1 MIGTMTAVLY
11 PVAENAEQ
19 AMTRPMGRAVRER
32 EARGVTAQAVVFT
45 TDPVG
50 PAFATREA
58 AVEAYAGPLSENW
71 ARLVEQILPGQT
83 LAHAEPSFK
92 DGRRWPEA
100 SASAPRTA
108 WRLMVSYWRIATAE
122 RPVAAPQAR
131 KARRE
136 GRDLDAETLRA
147 IAQEPLRPIEPQ
159 RALDIGLFEVRP
171 PNAPHILIPDE

>member
-1 MIGTMTAVLY
+1 MTAILY

-19 AMTRPMGRAVRER
+19 AMARPLGRAERER
-32 EARGVTAQAVVFT
+32 EAIGVASQAVVFT
-45 TDPVG
+45 TDPIG

-58 AVEAYAGPLSENW
+58 AAEAYAGPLGEHW
-71 ARLVEQILPGQT
+71 ARLVEKIVPGQKVS
-83 LAHAEPSFK
+83 HAKPVFK
-92 DGRRWPEA
+92 DGSRWPLA
-100 SASAPRTA
+100 TFSPPRTA

-131 KARRE
+131 KARRA
-136 GRDLDAETLRA
+136 GRDFDAETLRA

-171 PNAPHILIPDE
+171 PNDPDILIPDE